1 MNEIKM
7 QNERIGIESEALN
20 IETAWGGNYRAE
32 EGVKS
37 AIVTKKV
44 IIHLEITAFCASC
57 IVVF

>member
-20 IETAWGGNYRAE
+20 IETAWGGNYRAG

-37 AIVTKKV
+37 AIVTKK
-44 IIHLEITAFCASC
+44 S
-57 IVVF
+57 